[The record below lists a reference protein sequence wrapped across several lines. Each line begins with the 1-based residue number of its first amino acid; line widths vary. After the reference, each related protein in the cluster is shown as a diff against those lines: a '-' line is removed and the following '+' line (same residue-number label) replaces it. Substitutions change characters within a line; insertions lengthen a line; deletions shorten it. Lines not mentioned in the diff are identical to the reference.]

1 MKTLI
6 HDEYKGKVSK
16 LKTLDDLNNFAK
28 ELISP
33 VLQECLRESYNFP
46 PSVIYISY
54 YGLSIHSI
62 FYNSS
67 CMHI

>member
-33 VLQECLRESYNFP
+33 VLQECLRESY
-46 PSVIYISY
+46 
-54 YGLSIHSI
+54 
-62 FYNSS
+62 
-67 CMHI
+67 